1 MSLPFTEKSLSTN
14 IVLREFS
21 RDVDSEELVWHQ
33 DREDREVKVMA
44 GKDWLLQL
52 DNELPTPMIEGEVYN
67 IPALHFHR
75 IIKGSSRLVVEIYKK
90 TIVD

>member
-33 DREDREVKVMA
+33 DREDREVKVVA
-44 GKDWLLQL
+44 GNGWLLQL
-52 DNELPTPMIEGEVYN
+52 DNELPTPMVEGRVYN

-75 IIKGSSRLVVEIYKK
+75 IIKGKSCLVVEIHKK